1 MVDGRLLK
9 VYPNPKQFM
18 LLTLILVILLICY
31 TALAEHEEKPTFTK
45 SNCVIEVI
53 YDEKMENEV
62 SRRMV
67 CADGVIGPTYWQ
79 LFANFY
85 YDGVSVPE
93 YCRYVK
99 SENAFSLPDK
109 VCLNDDGTWR
119 YDD

>member
-1 MVDGRLLK
+1 MVDGELLK

-18 LLTLILVILLICY
+18 LLTLIVVILLICY
-31 TALAEHEEKPTFTK
+31 TALAEEKPTFTK

-62 SRRMV
+62 SRRMI
-67 CADGVIGPTYWQ
+67 CTDGVVGVTYWQ
-79 LFANFY
+79 LFAKFY

-109 VCLNDDGTWR
+109 VCLNADGTWR
-119 YDD
+119 YYD